1 MHLLRRCIA
10 LFFIVSSLVGC
21 ATLGPYNLIGLK
33 SEIVKSWKDIK
44 IYETI
49 SSGFG
54 SHPESVFHNGLVVL
68 RQEMVNRNPDWS
80 EEIKKK
86 IVNGEVSIGMTKK
99 QVRSS
104 LGLPNDINKTV
115 LEYGVHEQ
123 WIYKGFGHQE
133 VSYVYFDDGILTS
146 WQD

>member
-1 MHLLRRCIA
+1 MYLLGRLIIS
-10 LFFIVSSLVGC
+10 FFIFSSLVGC

-33 SEIVKSWKDIK
+33 SETVKSWNDDK
-44 IYETI
+44 IYDAI
-49 SSGFG
+49 SGGFG
-54 SHPESVFHNGLVVL
+54 CHPKSMFYKGILVL

-80 EEIKKK
+80 DKIKKK

-104 LGLPNDINKTV
+104 LGLPSDINKTV

-123 WIYKGFGHQE
+123 WIYKGFGYSE
-133 VSYVYFDDGILTS
+133 ISYV
-146 WQD
+146 